1 MLCGVRK
8 SVIIL
13 VQSEMWFLYCLMD
26 YNMGKAMLF
35 ISLLTEVVMWNEI
48 GVCFA
53 LMGDNVSIKSCD
65 TEFVP

>member
-1 MLCGVRK
+1 
-8 SVIIL
+8 
-13 VQSEMWFLYCLMD
+13 MD